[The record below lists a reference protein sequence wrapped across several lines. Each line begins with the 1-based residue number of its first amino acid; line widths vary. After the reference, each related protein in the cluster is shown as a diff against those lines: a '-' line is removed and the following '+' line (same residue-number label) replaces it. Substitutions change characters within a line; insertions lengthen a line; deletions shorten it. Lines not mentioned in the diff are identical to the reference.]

1 MGGLYLAAELNPGVP
16 LNIGP
21 GAVTGKMLTGT
32 CWCVE
37 FPWSSETTTVS
48 RESSSVDPVN
58 VEFAAPKTMK
68 VTKTSNAVV
77 DAHVKC
83 WVVDE
88 SAIVLHNEFDNERH

>member
-32 CWCVE
+32 WCVE
-37 FPWSSETTTVS
+37 FPWWSETTTVS
-48 RESSSVDPVN
+48 WESSSVNPVD
-58 VEFAAPKTMK
+58 VEAAPKPMK

-83 WVVDE
+83 CVVEE
-88 SAIVLHNEFDNERH
+88 SAIVLHNEVDNERDH